1 MNHPRS
7 GVQSVDFPAFCA
19 SARSGFSGWKIVHC
33 KLVLHCNFLPVC
45 FYLSNEKTVV
55 MMKRVHLMRALLI
68 ALAAVTMFFGTARA
82 GWDPADEANA
92 ERTIEK
98 FRKADPSLERF
109 FERAYG
115 YAVFSDIYKGG
126 IMIVGGGHG
135 KGVVYDQGRPIGH
148 STVTMLNV
156 GPQLGGQSFS
166 EIIFFKDHAALAD
179 FTKGNYELS
188 AQFAVVAVKAG
199 MATNTDYSNGVAVFA
214 MPNAGLMGELT
225 VGGQKF
231 SFNPER

>member
-1 MNHPRS
+1 LRRNALRVFRLENRTLQA
-7 GVQSVDFPAFCA
+7 GVALQLIA
-19 SARSGFSGWKIVHC
+19 GLI
-33 KLVLHCNFLPVC
+33 L
-45 FYLSNEKTVV
+45 LSNEKTVA

-82 GWDPADEANA
+82 GWDPADEQNS
-92 ERTIEK
+92 EQTIGK
-98 FRKADPSLERF
+98 FKQADPSLERF
-109 FERAYG
+109 FSRAYG

-126 IMIVGGGHG
+126 FMLLGGGHG
-135 KGVVYDQGRPIGH
+135 KGVVYEQGRPIGQ
-148 STVTMLNV
+148 STITMLNV

-166 EIIFFKDHAALAD
+166 EIIFFKDQAALAD

-188 AQFAVVAVKAG
+188 AQFGVVIVKAG
-199 MATNTDYSNGVAVFA
+199 MATNTDYSNGVAVFV

-231 SFNPER
+231 SYKPFH

>member
-1 MNHPRS
+1 
-7 GVQSVDFPAFCA
+7 
-19 SARSGFSGWKIVHC
+19 
-33 KLVLHCNFLPVC
+33 
-45 FYLSNEKTVV
+45 

-82 GWDPADEANA
+82 GWDPSNEANS
-92 ERTIEK
+92 ERTIGQ

-109 FERAYG
+109 FSRAYG

-126 IMIVGGGHG
+126 IIFLGGGHG
-135 KGVVYDQGRPIGH
+135 QGVVFEQGQPIGQ
-148 STVTMLNV
+148 STVTMVNI

-166 EIIFFKDHAALAD
+166 EIIFFKDRDALVN
-179 FTKGNYELS
+179 FTNENFELS
-188 AQFAVVAVKAG
+188 AQIAVVVVKAG

-231 SFNPER
+231 TFEPFR